1 MSILALD
8 VGTRRI
14 GVAVSGPSNLF
25 ARSLTVI
32 RVRNRQKSLEAVQK
46 LVEQEDATGVIVGYP
61 LLMDGT
67 VGAQARHA
75 ASFARQLARTL
86 EVPVKL
92 WDERLSTVQAQE
104 ALIEAGVPRK
114 ARKARLDAAAAAA
127 ILQSYLDNGNLPA
140 EAGRR

>member
-14 GVAVSGPSNLF
+14 GVAVSGPSNLL

-32 RVRNRQKSLEAVQK
+32 RVRNRQKSLEAVQR
-46 LVEQEDATGVIVGYP
+46 LVEQEKATSVIVGYP

-86 EVPVKL
+86 PVPVQL
-92 WDERLSTVQAQE
+92 WDERLSTAQAQQ
-104 ALIEAGVPRK
+104 ALIEAGVPRQ

-127 ILQSYLDNGNLPA
+127 ILQSYLDSDQTLTA
-140 EAGRR
+140 AGR